1 MKIKSYY
8 SRSVEGALAAAR
20 EELGPEA
27 MLVESRKA
35 APEARHLGEYEVV
48 VALTSDPP
56 ARAEASERP
65 AALRG
70 DRLSQDVAELKKE
83 LEGMRRAITRTAF
96 APPQW
101 LSGAP
106 DPSDAYAV
114 LTANEVAPDLAR
126 EIVQGAESRLL
137 AGGSRP
143 RIAQLKQTRDSQA
156 YQSALTQELE
166 SRFTVQPSLGRSESG
181 SRITALVGPPGAG
194 KTTTLVK
201 LAVNYGLACRRPTL
215 LISMDNFR
223 IAAADQLRSYAGI
236 LGVGIQV
243 LDTVSALAQ
252 TIEENRSKDLILID
266 TPGLAFSELGESPA
280 LARFLSTR
288 TDISTQ
294 LALAASVK
302 PADLA
307 RMVDAYQAFQP
318 QRLIFTKI
326 DETASFGP
334 VLNEAVRTGMPLS
347 FFATGQRIP
356 EDLEEVTTAR
366 LTSLIL
372 AGQPVR
378 SRSAA

>member
-8 SRSVEGALAAAR
+8 SRSVECAIAEAR

-35 APEARHLGEYEVV
+35 APDARHLGEYEVV
-48 VALTSDPP
+48 FALTSDGPP
-56 ARAEASERP
+56 ATAKSAAP
-65 AALRG
+65 AR
-70 DRLSQDVAELKKE
+70 DSLSHDVAELKKE

-106 DPSDAYAV
+106 DLSDAYAV
-114 LTANEVAPDLAR
+114 LTANEIDPDLAR
-126 EIVQGAESRLL
+126 EIVQSAESRS

-143 RIAQLKQTRDSQA
+143 RIAQVNQTRDSGA
-156 YQSALTQELE
+156 YQQGLIQELE
-166 SRFTVQPSLGRSESG
+166 SRFTVKPALGRTESG
-181 SRITALVGPPGAG
+181 ARITALVGPPGAG

-201 LAVNYGLACRRPTL
+201 LAVNYGLACRRPVL
-215 LISMDNFR
+215 LISMDNHR
-223 IAAADQLRSYAGI
+223 IAAAEQLRSYAGI
-236 LGVGIQV
+236 LGVGFQM
-243 LDTVSALAQ
+243 LETVSALAQ
-252 TIEENRSKDLILID
+252 SIEENRSKDLILID
-266 TPGLAFSELGESPA
+266 TPGLGFTEISESST

-288 TDISTQ
+288 ADIDTQ

-307 RMVDAYQAFQP
+307 RMVDAYRVFKP
-318 QRLIFTKI
+318 QRLVFTKL

-334 VLNEAVRTGMPLS
+334 IFNEAVRTGMPLS

-356 EDLEEVTTAR
+356 EDLEEVTPGR
-366 LTSLIL
+366 LTGLIL
-372 AGQPVR
+372 SGQGLR
-378 SRSAA
+378 SRAVA